1 MLSFLI
7 HTTELG
13 SRILITFYKYNL
25 LLGHKIEFIPAAMA
39 GIAVKQSS
47 GSRPWK
53 IPLCEKQ

>member
-25 LLGHKIEFIPAAMA
+25 LLGHKIEFIPAEMA
-39 GIAVKQSS
+39 GIAVKQIIL
-47 GSRPWK
+47 R
-53 IPLCEKQ
+53 EQTMENTFM